1 MYTPAFRNACCFVKS
16 LAVTS
21 GLVLGSIMISTDP
34 KKSKTKRYERSSEA
48 SKSPRTIQKI
58 GVASN
63 MSLDSD
69 FEGRCYIRS
78 I

>member
-1 MYTPAFRNACCFVKS
+1 MFTPACKNACCFVKS
-16 LAVTS
+16 FAVTS
-21 GLVLGSIMISTDP
+21 GLVFGSIMISTDP

-48 SKSPRTIQKI
+48 SSSPSTIQKI

-69 FEGRCYIRS
+69 FEGRCSIRS